1 MAVCALGALLSSE
14 RCNGNGNG
22 SQVNESTNSRGRW
35 GQAVGANATVEQ
47 VRRMDGALL
56 AVGALS
62 DVLKNKVP

>member
-1 MAVCALGALLSSE
+1 MGH
-14 RCNGNGNG
+14 
-22 SQVNESTNSRGRW
+22 W
-35 GQAVGANATVEQ
+35 GQAAGANATVEQ